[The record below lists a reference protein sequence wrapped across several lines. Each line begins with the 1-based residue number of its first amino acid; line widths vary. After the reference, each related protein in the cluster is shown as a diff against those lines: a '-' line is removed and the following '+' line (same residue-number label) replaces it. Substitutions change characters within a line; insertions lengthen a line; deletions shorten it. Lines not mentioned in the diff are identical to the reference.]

1 MCLKLYNIVIL
12 YIRFLESQHLST
24 VWLDFSWTY
33 LIPVAFAYYKFKVL
47 VETMVTLVLFITGSL
62 YGLLRGKTTLT
73 ALQES
78 EIKNI

>member
-1 MCLKLYNIVIL
+1 
-12 YIRFLESQHLST
+12 
-24 VWLDFSWTY
+24 
-33 LIPVAFAYYKFKVL
+33 VAFAYYKFKVL